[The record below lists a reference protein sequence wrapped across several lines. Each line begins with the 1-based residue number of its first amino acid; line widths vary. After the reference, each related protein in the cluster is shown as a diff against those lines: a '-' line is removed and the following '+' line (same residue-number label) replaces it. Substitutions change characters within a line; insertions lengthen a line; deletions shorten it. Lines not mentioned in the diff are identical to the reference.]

1 MTVQTLSKVDWA
13 KLLLYAIGLVNGI
26 NALLPNLGLAPNDLT
41 KYSGFISIVSFAL
54 GFTLNTFF
62 NPTPPPGYSSVV
74 APNEKAAPLPTL
86 PSVPKAS

>member
-13 KLLLYAIGLVNGI
+13 KLFLYAFGLVNGL
-26 NALLPNLGLAPNDLT
+26 NALLPTLHFAPNVLT
-41 KYSGFISIVSFAL
+41 EYSGILSIVSFTL
-54 GFTLNTFF
+54 GFTINTFF